1 MTAGFGSFDVICHG
15 RDGETRQRHEW
26 QSPHTLDRC
35 CVHCGTVATVF
46 FDAATR
52 SRTAFFD
59 TIKAPASC
67 HGSPKKKP

>member
-1 MTAGFGSFDVICHG
+1 
-15 RDGETRQRHEW
+15 
-26 QSPHTLDRC
+26 
-35 CVHCGTVATVF
+35 VHCGTVATVF

-67 HGSPKKKP
+67 HGSPKKGK